1 MSYQDIVTLVSL
13 VGAIVAMFFAFR
25 NSRRSDDKE
34 TREEAGRLARIEG
47 KLDSANRGIDD
58 VRVEVRSHSAQLI
71 DINTRMTRCEESTK
85 SAHKRIDT
93 LERGEKHE

>member
-25 NSRRSDDKE
+25 NSRRSDDQQ

-71 DINTRMTRCEESTK
+71 DINTRMTRCEESAK

-93 LERGEKHE
+93 LERSESHE